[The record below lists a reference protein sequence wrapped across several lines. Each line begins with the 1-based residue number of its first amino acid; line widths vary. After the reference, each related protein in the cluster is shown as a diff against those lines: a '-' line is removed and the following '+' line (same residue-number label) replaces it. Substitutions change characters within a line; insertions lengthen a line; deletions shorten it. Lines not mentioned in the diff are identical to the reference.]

1 MKAKSKKKKL
11 IIALVIVVIIAF
23 FGVAIFSSKLDGKKE
38 VQKIVKIEKV
48 EIMPIE
54 SNIFTNGVIVSGDKR
69 IVKSDVSADVKSINV
84 EVGDW
89 VEKDDVIVLF
99 DTKELKRSLE
109 SSRISLEIAKIG
121 LKELQSSGR
130 KTYDISLSNSTI
142 NLKNAKK
149 TLDDTKLLYEAGSA
163 SKLEYDNAKKA
174 YDLTNN
180 EYIMTKRNYD
190 GYGKESQ
197 IEISKL
203 EISSSEINILKL
215 EEELELAEVKAPI
228 SGTITAIDIKSGE
241 FVSIR
246 SPLFIIEDTKNLK
259 IETNISEYDINEL
272 SLGQNVKVTNE
283 GSLKQYTGKV
293 SYIAPA
299 AQKVSNGQSSETIIA
314 VEIEITDN
322 DTDFKPNYT
331 ANIEI
336 NTAKEENALVIPYE
350 SLYTNKD
357 GEKIIFVATSEDR
370 AKVMIANT
378 GIEGDLVI
386 QILNEELN
394 AGDRVI
400 VNPSEELSDGDLL
413 KISGV
418 K

>member
-1 MKAKSKKKKL
+1 MKTKSKKKKV
-11 IIALVIVVIIAF
+11 IIVLVLLVIIAF
-23 FGVAIFSSKLDGKKE
+23 FAVAIFSNKLDGNKE
-38 VQKIVKIEKV
+38 IQKIVKV
-48 EIMPIE
+48 ENVEMMPIE

-69 IVKSDVSADVKSINV
+69 IVKSDLSADIKSINA
-84 EVGDW
+84 ELGDW

-99 DTKELKRSLE
+99 DTKELERSLE
-109 SSRISLEIAKIG
+109 TSRISLEIAKIR
-121 LKELQSSGR
+121 LKDLQSSGR
-130 KTYDISLSNSTI
+130 KNYDISLSNSTI
-142 NLKNAKK
+142 NLENAKK

-163 SKLEYDNAKKA
+163 SKLEYDNAKKV
-174 YDLTNN
+174 YDLANN

-203 EISSSEINILKL
+203 EISSSELNIIKL
-215 EEELELAEVKAPI
+215 EEQLESAEVKAPI
-228 SGTITAIDIKSGE
+228 SGRITALDIKNGE
-241 FVSIR
+241 LVSLR
-246 SPLFIIEDTKNLK
+246 SPLFVIEDTKNLK

-283 GSLKQYTGKV
+283 GSLEEYTGKV

-299 AQKVSNGQSSETIIA
+299 AKKVSNGQNSETIIA
-314 VEIEITDN
+314 VEVEITDK

-336 NTAKEENALVIPYE
+336 NTAKEENALVVPYE

-357 GEKIIFVATSEDR
+357 GEKIIFIATSEGR
-370 AKVMIANT
+370 AKILSAET

-386 QILNEELN
+386 QILNEELSE
-394 AGDRVI
+394 GDQVI
-400 VNPSEELSDGDLL
+400 VNPSEELIDGDLL

>member
-1 MKAKSKKKKL
+1 MKAKSKKKI

-23 FGVAIFSSKLDGKKE
+23 FGVAIFSSKLSGNKE
-38 VQKIVKIEKV
+38 LQKIVKIEKV
-48 EIMPIE
+48 EKMPIE
-54 SNIFTNGVIVSGDKR
+54 ANIFTNGVIISGDKR
-69 IVKSDVSADVKSINV
+69 VVKSDVSADVKSINV
-84 EVGDW
+84 EVGNW
-89 VEKDDVIVLF
+89 VEKDDVIVTF
-99 DTKELKRSLE
+99 DTAELRRSIE
-109 SSRISLEIAKIG
+109 SSRISLEISRIG
-121 LKELQSSGR
+121 LKELQGSGR
-130 KTYDISLSNSTI
+130 KNYDISLSNSTI
-142 NLKNAKK
+142 NLESAKK
-149 TLDDTKLLYEAGSA
+149 TLDNTKLLYETGS
-163 SKLEYDNAKKA
+163 SSQQEYDNAKKA

-190 GYGKESQ
+190 GYGTESQ

-203 EISSSEINILKL
+203 EISSSKLNIVKL
-215 EEELELAEVKAPI
+215 EEELKLAEVKAPI
-228 SGTITAIDIKSGE
+228 SGTITAIDIKPGE

-272 SLGQNVKVTNE
+272 TLGQNVKVTNE

-299 AQKVSNGQSSETIIA
+299 AKMVSNGQSSETIIA
-314 VEIEITDN
+314 VEVEIMDEN
-322 DTDFKPNYT
+322 TDFKPNYT

-336 NTAKEENALVIPYE
+336 NTAKEENALVVPYE

-357 GEKIIFVATSEDR
+357 GEKIIFLATSENR
-370 AKVMIANT
+370 AKMLIANT

-386 QILNEELN
+386 QLLNEDLKE
-394 AGDRVI
+394 GDRVI
-400 VNPSEELSDGDLL
+400 VNPNEELSDGDLL